1 MNSTFVLISGQAF
14 AFGFIYLAALYL
26 SCGMRNGRSSLWHA
40 GSLVVAC
47 GIFFFSVAAC
57 RIFSCGMWDLLIVPW
72 PGMEPRPPA
81 LGAWSLNHWTTGK
94 VSCLASSY
102 LQGFVSNV
110 NKNIYYCV
118 NILGWRTLS
127 LYSVGF
133 SYDSSPFKADQYFLS
148 FFRNKNLLK
157 LCSLLKQ
164 NPSVLLNHRIWLRK
178 KANM

>member
-1 MNSTFVLISGQAF
+1 MKCSI
-14 AFGFIYLAALYL
+14 FIVACRIF
-26 SCGMRNGRSSLWHA
+26 SCGMRDL
-40 GSLVVAC
+40 
-47 GIFFFSVAAC
+47 FFFLVAAC

-72 PGMEPRPPA
+72 PGKEPRPPA
-81 LGAWSLNHWTTGK
+81 LGAWSLNHWTTRK

-102 LQGFVSNV
+102 LLQGFVSKV

-133 SYDSSPFKADQYFLS
+133 SYDSSPFRADQYFLL
-148 FFRNKNLLK
+148 FFRNKSLLK

-164 NPSVLLNHRIWLRK
+164 NPSVLLNHLFWLRK
-178 KANM
+178 KTNM